1 MHDPRLYPNPFHR
14 FRIRFQHKPE
24 VPYSFLEGNLRR
36 SESAVIMTVEGGF
49 VEVFGRRVRVRM
61 PVGKGVDKGREAA
74 ERAERCASAFDRKRS
89 NELEEGRDKERKFYR
104 ESHRDWG
111 LVGMKRIVLPPR
123 YRVPDYPR
131 L

>member
-1 MHDPRLYPNPFHR
+1 M
-14 FRIRFQHKPE
+14 
-24 VPYSFLEGNLRR
+24 EGNLRR

-61 PVGKGVDKGREAA
+61 PVGKGVDEGREAA

-89 NELEEGRDKERKFYR
+89 NELEKGRDKERKFYR